1 MGSLRALAG
10 KVRGAIRTVAMIEQT
25 RSNVADDAL
34 FYYIT
39 EAELSKDDGPGVNEW
54 GFVSKLTAVLPD
66 KVVCFAPSPSQS
78 GGRRCPGVRYVI
90 GHRGLHPFFFLVFQL
105 DLLRALV
112 EMAQQR
118 RPTAIVVRPG
128 IFPLMPLI
136 VARWLDVPL
145 FVKTLG
151 MGALTT
157 LPKRYFPLGRYLL
170 YPVTSWAYRRL
181 LQRAQL
187 IDTVS
192 KTYINWAME
201 TFGLPRERLV
211 LIPNGVDEEMFSP
224 CPRDEA
230 REKLGLNGLSRVV
243 GFVGTLTWYC
253 GVERLIEASLT
264 ILERYPDTTFLVVGD
279 GRERPGLETMAEE
292 RGVRDSFLFV
302 GRVPYEKVPDYI
314 NASDV
319 SAILWPS
326 VRMQKVGSSAVKLRQ
341 YLACGCPVVA
351 SRGDGHEFIEE
362 NGLGWL
368 VVPEDPEQVAE
379 AICTGLGLTSEEK
392 ENIGERAREYA
403 VANFSMESLVRRRY
417 ELWLEAVRDA

>member
-1 MGSLRALAG
+1 M
-10 KVRGAIRTVAMIEQT
+10 AMIEQT